1 MSRLSTNVATV
12 RQRQQL
18 RTGARET
25 TVASMT
31 MPWMLPPM
39 TPQGMFART
48 APSLGQSAMAARY
61 GATGLA
67 GPTYAS
73 TTAGPAEPGP
83 QAGVLPNF
91 ATLAALARGQS
102 ERSGWARG
110 VLRKQ
115 AEDILARRR
124 RRQQQAMAAERAR
137 RAGDFRRVMAMFDE
151 MEGEDQA

>member
-39 TPQGMFART
+39 TPQGMFARS

-73 TTAGPAEPGP
+73 TAAGPAEPGP
-83 QAGVLPNF
+83 RTGVLPNF
-91 ATLAALARGQS
+91 STLKALAHGGGQNA
-102 ERSGWARG
+102 GWARG
-110 VLRKQ
+110 RLRQMMAPVLQRRRWRQ
-115 AEDILARRR
+115 MQVTAEQARRR
-124 RRQQQAMAAERAR
+124 
-137 RAGDFRRVMAMFDE
+137 GDFDE
-151 MEGEDQA
+151 WNRLMDALSSENR